1 MQKLLRRIQNLM
13 QRIKMQKFA
22 IFKKTDKFYW
32 TKNRTIYSTFI
43 FFAIIIYI
51 NRKLF
56 HIKSIEMIF
65 CIGLAILVF
74 AAFFWSLFGIESPDS
89 LKGTLEGFIIF
100 KSGAIEVADE
110 NFPISNLKNI
120 EIFNDD
126 YYGKKLRLANKGDFN
141 STLSN
146 GVNNKIILT
155 FISNSQKIYYFQ
167 LLDSNDFQKVRA
179 ELIEYYK
186 QRKMTF
192 ENICTVLGEQ
202 SIEEIEKFKL
212 ELSK

>member
-1 MQKLLRRIQNLM
+1 
-13 QRIKMQKFA
+13 MQKFA

-32 TKNRTIYSTFI
+32 TKNRTIYSIFI
-43 FFAIIIYI
+43 FCGAVIYI

-65 CIGLAILVF
+65 CISLTILVF
-74 AAFFWSLFGIESPDS
+74 AAFIWSLFGIESPDS

-100 KSGAIEVADE
+100 RSDAVEIAEE

-126 YYGKKLRLANKGDFN
+126 YYGKKTRLSSKGDFN
-141 STLSN
+141 STISN
-146 GVNNKIILT
+146 GVDNKIILT
-155 FISNSQKIYYFQ
+155 FISNIQKIYYYQ
-167 LLDSNDFQKVRA
+167 LQDASDFQNVRT

-186 QRKMTF
+186 QGKMTF
-192 ENICTVLGEQ
+192 ENICNVLGEQ
-202 SIEEIEKFKL
+202 SSEEIEEFKL
-212 ELSK
+212 KLSK